1 MAVKIVNISLPE
13 KLLKEID
20 REARKEGRTRS
31 EFLREIVRRYI
42 EAKRVG
48 VTTPRTDL
56 ERRMFAELSATS
68 FNRIWDNTVDAEVWD
83 NWEERHGK
91 GKKVKAR

>member
-31 EFLREIVRRYI
+31 EFLREIVQHYI

-48 VTTPRTDL
+48 ITTSRTDL
-56 ERRMFAELSATS
+56 ERRMFAESSATS
-68 FNRIWDNTVDAEVWD
+68 FNRIWDNPVDAEVWD
-83 NWEERHGK
+83 NWEGRHGK